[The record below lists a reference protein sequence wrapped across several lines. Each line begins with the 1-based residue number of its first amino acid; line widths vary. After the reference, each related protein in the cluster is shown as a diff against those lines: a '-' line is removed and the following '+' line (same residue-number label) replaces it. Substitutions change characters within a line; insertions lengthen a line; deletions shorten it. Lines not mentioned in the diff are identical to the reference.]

1 MVMVAMVV
9 VMVVMVATADIVA
22 GATMVV
28 NNQTG
33 GLVLSRIMVKKA

>member
-1 MVMVAMVV
+1 MVMVAMV
-9 VMVVMVATADIVA
+9 VVMVATADIVA

-33 GLVLSRIMVKKA
+33 GLVLSRIMVRKA